1 MNLIKMKDLLRQMQ
15 CSRAHVYNLIADQG
29 FPAPMH
35 MGGRGAWWDVDEVD
49 AWLTASK
56 MSERKAA

>member
-1 MNLIKMKDLLRQMQ
+1 
-15 CSRAHVYNLIADQG
+15 
-29 FPAPMH
+29 MH